1 MKKLLNAFWE
11 FLVAW
16 GEHRYEV
23 AKRHGH
29 GYQGY

>member
-1 MKKLLNAFWE
+1 MKKFLESIWE

-23 AKRHGH
+23 AKRHGYR
-29 GYQGY
+29 GY